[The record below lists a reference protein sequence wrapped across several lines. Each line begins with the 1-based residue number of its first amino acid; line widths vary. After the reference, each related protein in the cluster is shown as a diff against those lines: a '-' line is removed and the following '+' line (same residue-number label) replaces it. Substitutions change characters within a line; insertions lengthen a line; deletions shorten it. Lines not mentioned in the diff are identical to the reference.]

1 MATSQPPFQW
11 TAEQLLEA
19 VKGLSSEELRRFLEG
34 LRRWRR
40 EREEEALL
48 REIWE
53 NSQLPPEKQKRFNRL
68 RRKLQEETISEAE
81 RKELLALWREVERRN
96 VRRLEA
102 LIKLARRRGVTVREL
117 MRQLGIKENRD
128 VF

>member
-53 NSQLPPEKQKRFNRL
+53 NAQLPPEKQKRFNRL
-68 RRKLQEETISEAE
+68 RRKLQEETATEKERAE
-81 RKELLALWREVERRN
+81 YLALLKELERRN

-117 MRQLGIKENRD
+117 MRQLGIGAKVR
-128 VF
+128 VV

>member
-1 MATSQPPFQW
+1 
-11 TAEQLLEA
+11 
-19 VKGLSSEELRRFLEG
+19 
-34 LRRWRR
+34 
-40 EREEEALL
+40 LL

-68 RRKLQEETISEAE
+68 RRKLQEETATEKERAE
-81 RKELLALWREVERRN
+81 YLALLKELERRN

-117 MRQLGIKENRD
+117 MRQLGIGAKVR
-128 VF
+128 VV

>member
-1 MATSQPPFQW
+1 
-11 TAEQLLEA
+11 
-19 VKGLSSEELRRFLEG
+19 
-34 LRRWRR
+34 
-40 EREEEALL
+40 
-48 REIWE
+48 
-53 NSQLPPEKQKRFNRL
+53 LPPEKQKRFNRL
-68 RRKLQEETISEAE
+68 RRKLQEETISETE